1 MYVIMNQALTT
12 FHNLVLITLV
22 IYLKVQWFEEI
33 YDMPCNTN
41 VSYNDLFL
49 FGASKKP

>member
-1 MYVIMNQALTT
+1 MNQALTT

-22 IYLKVQWFEEI
+22 IYLKLIRFEVI
-33 YDMPCNTN
+33 YDMPCNTV

-49 FGASKKP
+49 FGESKKP